1 MSARNGVAP
10 VTTPISLSPI
20 ADRLAADA
28 RQWLPGGVSAAARLH
43 PALGRPF
50 LTAKGEGAWVTDV
63 DGRRYLDLETSFG
76 ATLLGHGDARIR
88 AAIEEALDLG
98 VLCGHDTPYQAQL
111 ARRITELVPSAEL
124 VRFTGSGTETAW
136 HAARIARAA
145 TGRELVVKFEGH
157 FHGFS
162 DSLGYSFWPAPGEA
176 GSASHPEVRPESAG
190 IPTAER
196 EAIRVLP
203 WNDLPALEAVFAAE
217 PGRIAAVV
225 MEPVNIDS
233 GTIHPAA
240 GYLAGVRELTRR
252 EGAILIFD
260 EILTGFRRSTGGAQ
274 AELGVTPDLTTLGKA
289 LGGGQALSAVVG
301 SRAVMSNVT
310 PLGRAVH
317 SGTFMAHL
325 LPVRASLAFLD
336 VVTQEGF
343 YPPFL
348 ARADRFVA
356 ALRDVLE
363 RAGLIARIQ
372 QYGARFSLLFGIDVE
387 PRSYRDVAVA
397 DRATELR
404 FYGHALEEGVY
415 LHHGWHHGISAA
427 HTDEDLADGLERLER
442 AARRTASRS

>member
-1 MSARNGVAP
+1 MTTVASA
-10 VTTPISLSPI
+10 PI
-20 ADRLAADA
+20 AAQLAADA

-50 LTAKGEGAWVTDV
+50 LTASGTGAWVTDV
-63 DGRRYLDLETSFG
+63 DGRHYIDLETSFG
-76 ATLLGHGDARIR
+76 ATLLGHGDPRVRSAVER
-88 AAIEEALDLG
+88 ALDLG
-98 VLCGHDTPYQAQL
+98 VLCGHDTPYQAEL
-111 ARRITELVPSAEL
+111 ARRIVELVPSAEL

-136 HAARIARAA
+136 HAARVARAA
-145 TGRELVVKFEGH
+145 TGRELVIKFEGH

-162 DSLGYSFWPAPGEA
+162 DSLGYSFWPSPADGGDA
-176 GSASHPEVRPESAG
+176 DHPAVRAESAG
-190 IPTAER
+190 IPAAER

-203 WNDLPALEAVFAAE
+203 WNDLPALEAAFAAE

-233 GTIHPAA
+233 GTIHPVP
-240 GYLAGVRELTRR
+240 GYLAAVRDLAHAN
-252 EGAILIFD
+252 GALLIFD
-260 EILTGFRRSTGGAQ
+260 EILTGFRTNTAGAQ
-274 AELGVTPDLTTLGKA
+274 GELGVTPDLTTLGKA

-301 SRAVMSNVT
+301 RREVMSHVS
-310 PLGRAVH
+310 PLGKAVH

-325 LPVRASLAFLD
+325 LPVMASLAFLD
-336 VVTQEGF
+336 VVTEPDF

-356 ALRDVLE
+356 ELRQVLDG
-363 RAGLIARIQ
+363 AGLTVRIQ
-372 QYGARFSLLFGIDVE
+372 HYGPRFSLLFGIEGE
-387 PRSYRDVAVA
+387 PRNYRDVAGA

-427 HTDEDLADGLERLER
+427 HSDADLALTLERLDR
-442 AARRTASRS
+442 AARRTAAGAA

>member
-1 MSARNGVAP
+1 
-10 VTTPISLSPI
+10 
-20 ADRLAADA
+20 LAADA

-50 LTAKGEGAWVTDV
+50 LTARGEGAWVTDV

-88 AAIEEALDLG
+88 TAIEEALDLG
-98 VLCGHDTPYQAQL
+98 VLCGHDTPYQARL
-111 ARRITELVPSAEL
+111 ASRIVELIPSAEL
-124 VRFTGSGTETAW
+124 VRFTSSGTETTW

-176 GSASHPEVRPESAG
+176 GPAAHPTVRPESAG
-190 IPTAER
+190 IPAAER

-203 WNDLPALEAVFAAE
+203 WNDLGALEAAFAAE

-225 MEPVNIDS
+225 MEPINIDS
-233 GTIHPAA
+233 GTIHPRP
-240 GYLAGVRELTRR
+240 GYLEAVRAMTAA
-252 EGAILIFD
+252 EGALLIFD
-260 EILTGFRRSTGGAQ
+260 EILTGFRHSTGGAQ

-301 SRAVMSNVT
+301 SRSVMSNVS

-325 LPVRASLAFLD
+325 LPVMAGLAFLD
-336 VVTQEGF
+336 VVTDPDF
-343 YPPFL
+343 YPPFM

-356 ALRDVLE
+356 GLREVFV
-363 RAGLIARIQ
+363 RAGLRVRVQ
-372 QYGARFSLLFGIDVE
+372 QYGARFSLLFGIEDE
-387 PRSYRDVAVA
+387 PRTYRDVAGA

-427 HTDEDLADGLERLER
+427 HTDADLTDALERLER
-442 AARRTASRS
+442 AARRTAAA

>member
-1 MSARNGVAP
+1 VS
-10 VTTPISLSPI
+10 SLTPI

-28 RQWLPGGVSAAARLH
+28 RHWLPGGVSAAARLH

-50 LTAKGEGAWVTDV
+50 LTAKGEGAWLTDV

-88 AAIEEALDLG
+88 TAIEEALDLG
-98 VLCGHDTPYQAQL
+98 ILCGHDTPYQARL
-111 ARRITELVPSAEL
+111 AARIVELIPSAEL

-162 DSLGYSFWPAPGEA
+162 DSLGYSFWPAPAEA
-176 GSASHPEVRPESAG
+176 GSATHPAVRPESAG
-190 IPTAER
+190 IPAAER
-196 EAIRVLP
+196 DAIRVLP
-203 WNDLPALEAVFAAE
+203 WNDLPALEAAFAEE

-233 GTIHPAA
+233 GTIHPVP
-240 GYLAGVRELTRR
+240 GYLEAVRALTRA
-252 EGAILIFD
+252 EGALLIFD

-301 SRAVMSNVT
+301 SREVMSNVS
-310 PLGRAVH
+310 PLGKAVH

-325 LPVRASLAFLD
+325 LPVMASLAFLD
-336 VVTQEGF
+336 VVTDPDF
-343 YPPFL
+343 YPPFM

-356 ALRDVLE
+356 ELREVLA
-363 RAGLIARIQ
+363 RTGLNVRVQ
-372 QYGARFSLLFGIDVE
+372 QYGARFSLLFGVEGE
-387 PRSYRDVAVA
+387 PRNYRDVAGA
-397 DRATELR
+397 DRTTELR

-427 HTDEDLADGLERLER
+427 HTDADLAGGLERLER
-442 AARRTASRS
+442 AARRTAAA

>member
-1 MSARNGVAP
+1 MTTSTSPSP
-10 VTTPISLSPI
+10 V
-20 ADRLAADA
+20 ADRLAAEA

-50 LTAKGEGAWVTDV
+50 LTARGEGARVTDV
-63 DGRRYLDLETSFG
+63 DGRSYLDLETSFG

-98 VLCGHDTPYQAQL
+98 VLCGHDTPYQARL
-111 ARRITELVPSAEL
+111 ASRIVELIPSAEL
-124 VRFTGSGTETAW
+124 VRFTSSGTETTW

-145 TGRELVVKFEGH
+145 TGRELVIKFEGH

-162 DSLGYSFWPAPGEA
+162 DSLGYSFWPAAAEA
-176 GSASHPEVRPESAG
+176 GPAAHPIVRPESAG
-190 IPTAER
+190 IPAAER

-203 WNDLPALEAVFAAE
+203 WNDIGALEAAFAAE

-225 MEPVNIDS
+225 MEPINIDS
-233 GTIHPAA
+233 GTIHPRP
-240 GYLAGVRELTRR
+240 GYLEAVRALTTA
-252 EGAILIFD
+252 EGALLIFD
-260 EILTGFRRSTGGAQ
+260 EILTGFRHSTGGAQ

-301 SRAVMSNVT
+301 SRAVMSNVS

-325 LPVRASLAFLD
+325 LPVMAGLAFLD
-336 VVTQEGF
+336 VVTEPDF
-343 YPPFL
+343 YPPFM

-356 ALRDVLE
+356 GLRE
-363 RAGLIARIQ
+363 MFARAGLRVGVQ
-372 QYGARFSLLFGIDVE
+372 QYGARFSLLFGVEGE
-387 PRSYRDVAVA
+387 PRTYRDVAGA

-427 HTDEDLADGLERLER
+427 HTDADLADGLERLER
-442 AARRTASRS
+442 AARRTAAA